1 MYMDDG
7 VYMPAMA
14 GGEDEEVSEMTLPSG
29 PSHHTFGLGS
39 PLGLS
44 QKIST
49 VPFSGTANLWLGIK
63 GAGSRDALLLSGS
76 ISRKV
81 NHTRNVM

>member
-1 MYMDDG
+1 
-7 VYMPAMA
+7 
-14 GGEDEEVSEMTLPSG
+14 MTLPSG
-29 PSHHTFGLGS
+29 PSHHSLGGGS

-63 GAGSRDALLLSGS
+63 GDGSKDVLVLSGS
-76 ISRKV
+76 KSVEREIVGLKYIRVVAPRSRLL
-81 NHTRNVM
+81 